1 MPDSMYEKLGELLYE
16 AIESGN
22 FFSRNPASEGK
33 KSQENT
39 KDCIQKSTQAE
50 NSKQKDENDSK
61 TVYNSVHNQNEK
73 SRRIVQK
80 NKKLIKHAHS
90 SIQKACTFVG
100 ITNEMSYEDAKKQFR
115 KKLLRFHPDRNA
127 DNEVMRKITREKTE
141 ELLQAW
147 KIIEDWFRSE

>member
-1 MPDSMYEKLGELLYE
+1 MPDSMYEKLGELLNE

-22 FFSRNPASEGK
+22 FFARNTASESEE
-33 KSQENT
+33 SQENT
-39 KDCIQKSTQAE
+39 EDYIQKSTQTE
-50 NSKQKDENDSK
+50 NLKQKDKNDSK
-61 TVYNSVHNQNEK
+61 TVYNSIHNLNEK

-80 NKKLIKHAHS
+80 NKKLIKYAHFS
-90 SIQKACTFVG
+90 VQKACTFVG
-100 ITNEMSYEDAKKQFR
+100 ITDEMSYEDAKKQFR

>member
-1 MPDSMYEKLGELLYE
+1 MYEKLGELLNE

-22 FFSRNPASEGK
+22 FFARNPASESE
-33 KSQENT
+33 KSQEDT
-39 KDCIQKSTQAE
+39 EDCIQKSTQTE
-50 NSKQKDENDSK
+50 NLKQKDKNNFK
-61 TVYNSVHNQNEK
+61 TVYNSIHNQNKK
-73 SRRIVQK
+73 SHRIVQK
-80 NKKLIKHAHS
+80 NKKLIKYAHFS
-90 SIQKACTFVG
+90 VQKACTFVR
-100 ITNEMSYEDAKKQFR
+100 ITDEMSYEDAKKQFR